1 MRRLVPRSLY
11 GQTLAVLIL
20 GLAASHIVGIA
31 LYSFDREGAVISAEG
46 VDFADRVAGV
56 VTLLQKLPEQWRN
69 DIIQGSDVRKFHV
82 TLGTAATADQWD
94 RDSRLAREI
103 TDYLKV
109 QLPNWPAD
117 RIVVSFVED
126 GGRQNPTLPGAATM
140 REILESDDQDAAH
153 DILNISL
160 RLDETVWLNFLG
172 AIPKPAPA
180 GLLLAGAYILTV
192 TAGIAAISIW
202 LVWRVTAPLT
212 DFARAA
218 ERLGKNLRAEQLP
231 ELGPTEV
238 AQASKAFN
246 AMQDRLR
253 RLVENR
259 TQIMA
264 AVSHDLRTPITLL
277 RLRAELMDDTEHQA
291 KTLETLDDM
300 ETMVASVL
308 DFTKATFHDEP
319 QRQVDLTALVDAICD
334 DRADAG
340 ADIEFVAPARL
351 LYICRRVELKR
362 ALANLIDNAIKY
374 GGSARVAI
382 EEDPDSVSIIVEDDG
397 PGIPEDQ
404 IETIFMPFNQVD
416 TSRTQGGGV
425 GLGLSIAQTIVH
437 GHGGTLRLENR
448 DGGGLRACVTLPA

>member
-1 MRRLVPRSLY
+1 MKRLIPRSLG

-20 GLAASHIVGIA
+20 GLAASHVIGIA
-31 LYSFDREGAVISAEG
+31 LYSFDREGAVVSAEG

-69 DIIQGSDVRKFHV
+69 DIVQGSDGRKFHV
-82 TLGTAATADQWD
+82 ALGATATADQWD
-94 RDSRLAREI
+94 KDSNLAREI
-103 TDYLKV
+103 TDYLRS
-109 QLPNWPAD
+109 QLPDWPAG
-117 RIVVSFVED
+117 RIVVSFAEN
-126 GGRQNPTLPGAATM
+126 GGRRNPSPETATL
-140 REILESDDQDAAH
+140 REMLESDNPDTAH

-160 RLDETVWLNFLG
+160 QLEDTVWLNFIG

-180 GLLLAGAYILTV
+180 GLLWAGAYILTV

-212 DFARAA
+212 NFAQAA

-231 ELGPTEV
+231 EAGPTEV

-246 AMQDRLR
+246 AMQNRLR

-264 AVSHDLRTPITLL
+264 AISHDLRTPITLI
-277 RLRAELMDDTEHQA
+277 RLRAELMEDSEHQT
-291 KTLETLDDM
+291 KTLETLDEM
-300 ETMVASVL
+300 EAMVASVL

-319 QRQVDLTALVDAICD
+319 QRQVDLSALVGAICD

-340 ADIEFVAPARL
+340 ADVTLEAPARL
-351 LYICRRVELKR
+351 LYVCRRVELKR

-374 GGSARVAI
+374 GGAARVSVKEEPDAI
-382 EEDPDSVSIIVEDDG
+382 SIVIDDDG
-397 PGIPEDQ
+397 PGIPDDQ
-404 IETIFMPFNQVD
+404 IETVFMPFNRID
-416 TSRTQGGGV
+416 TSRAQGGGV
-425 GLGLSIAQTIVH
+425 GLGLSIAQTIIH

-448 DGGGLRACVTLPA
+448 DSGGLRAYVSLPA